1 MRPLF
6 KLLRFTDRRW
16 LAVLVVGLFTF
27 FSSCLL
33 FQLTQP
39 RPSIQDEFSYLLASD
54 TFAHGRLSN
63 PPLADK
69 SAFESFHILVEPT
82 YASKYPPA
90 QGAAMALGQVAF
102 GNPIVGVWLSWS
114 LACAAICWML
124 QAWVPAR
131 WAFLLAMICSI
142 KLTFFGR
149 SFEFCDPVGY
159 WSQSYFGGAMAALGG
174 ALVYGAIRRLLSGQV
189 NFPNNVIFFS
199 GIAILTFSRP
209 AEGLVC
215 SLPALAVLAKLF
227 FDQLM
232 AKRNF
237 RQILIPGLLLFLLT
251 TALQATINVAV
262 TGKLL
267 TMPYQLHHSKYS
279 SMPVFLFQPLSPK
292 INHSNPQLARFDR
305 DNIET
310 FKREHTFS
318 GFWHYWWSHKAQP
331 FWRFFLD
338 VYLSI
343 PLLFLPLVLKRPWML
358 LALGALGLELIFLS
372 AETFFSPHY
381 AAASTCLIYL
391 LLAQCMRSMPY
402 FKINSLRLGK
412 ILLSISLL
420 GFLLA
425 SLCGLFSERR
435 VDYNSWYYAR
445 ANIMNE
451 MAKTNDKHLIF
462 VRYGPNHFYHHEWVY
477 NEAAPESA
485 KVIWAH
491 EGNVAQNQA
500 VAQRYKGR
508 QLWLLIEDAPAGVN
522 LRPILQK
529 LN

>member
-1 MRPLF
+1 MRHFF
-6 KLLRFTDRRW
+6 KLIGFADRRG

-63 PPLADK
+63 PALADK

-102 GNPIVGVWLSWS
+102 AKPIVGVWLSLS

-124 QAWVPAR
+124 QAWIPPR
-131 WAFLLAMICSI
+131 WAFLMAMICSI

-159 WSQSYFGGAMAALGG
+159 WSQSYFGGAVAALGG
-174 ALVYGAIRRLLSGQV
+174 ALVYGAIRRLLSRQISFR
-189 NFPNNVIFFS
+189 NSAIFFV
-199 GIAILTFSRP
+199 GISILIFSRP
-209 AEGLVC
+209 AEGLLC
-215 SLPALAVLAKLF
+215 SVPALIMLAKLF
-227 FDQLM
+227 YDQIIG
-232 AKRNF
+232 KGNF
-237 RQILIPGLLLFLLT
+237 KQVLLPGLLALFFTAAVQLT
-251 TALQATINVAV
+251 VNFAV
-262 TGKLL
+262 TGSLF

-279 SMPVFLFQPLSPK
+279 SMPVLLFQPLSPAIK
-292 INHSNPQLARFDR
+292 HSNPQLAKFDQ
-305 DNIET
+305 DNIDT
-310 FKREHTFS
+310 YNKEHTFS
-318 GFWHYWWSHKAQP
+318 GFWKYWWTHKAQP
-331 FWRFFLD
+331 FWRFYLD

-343 PLLFLPLVLKRPWML
+343 PLLFLPLAVKRRWML
-358 LALGALGLELIFLS
+358 LAYSALLLELLFLS

-381 AAASTCLIYL
+381 AAASSCLLYL
-391 LLAQCMRSMPY
+391 TVAQCMRGMPQ
-402 FKINSLRLGK
+402 FKVNRLRLGK

-420 GFLLA
+420 GFALA
-425 SLCGLFSERR
+425 SLCGLFTERR
-435 VDYNSWYYAR
+435 VDLNSWYYAR

-451 MAKTNDKHLIF
+451 MSKTKDKHLVF

-477 NEAAPESA
+477 NEADPDSA
-485 KVIWAH
+485 KVIWVH
-491 EGNVAQNQA
+491 EGDAQQNQA
-500 VAQRYKGR
+500 VVHRYKGR